1 MSGLSYLSVLV
12 FIPLLLGGVGTEY
25 DRHHLRQGLALFVVG
40 VLASL
45 AAWIW
50 LPLWALM
57 NAALL
62 VVSVYGCVQAVQG
75 KRWVAPVIGRYA
87 AKIKL

>member
-1 MSGLSYLSVLV
+1 MAGLSYLSVLV

-45 AAWIW
+45 TAWVW
-50 LPLWALM
+50 LPLWALV
-57 NAALL
+57 NAAL
-62 VVSVYGCVQAVQG
+62 VIISVYGCAQAVQG
-75 KRWVAPVIGRYA
+75 KRWLMPLVGKYA